1 MSKVFTP
8 EIKTNC
14 FKMLMLYKLH
24 LWIVPQNLYETDG
37 INSLKKPVLAF
48 FDCRLTFTFTCYYT
62 YQFIPNIQFVL
73 KLIAYSPIL
82 SPISICPFFFSY
94 KRGSFVR

>member
-24 LWIVPQNLYETDG
+24 LWIVPQNLYEIDG
-37 INSLKKPVLAF
+37 INSLKKPVLAL

-62 YQFIPNIQFVL
+62 YFIPNIQFVYIEAHCIFSNIITNINL
-73 KLIAYSPIL
+73 PIFL
-82 SPISICPFFFSY
+82 FL
-94 KRGSFVR
+94 

>member
-24 LWIVPQNLYETDG
+24 LWIVPQNLYEIDG
-37 INSLKKPVLAF
+37 INSLKKPVLAL
-48 FDCRLTFTFTCYYT
+48 FDCRLTFTFTCYYI
-62 YQFIPNIQFVL
+62 Y
-73 KLIAYSPIL
+73 
-82 SPISICPFFFSY
+82 ISFHT
-94 KRGSFVR
+94 